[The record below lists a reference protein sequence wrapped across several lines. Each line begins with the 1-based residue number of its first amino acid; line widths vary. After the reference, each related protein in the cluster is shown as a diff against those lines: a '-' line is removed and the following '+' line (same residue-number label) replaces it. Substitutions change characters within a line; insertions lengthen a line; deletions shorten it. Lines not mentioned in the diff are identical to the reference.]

1 MGSPASTNWKHSD
14 AVLVDIET
22 RSPVNLKDHG
32 GRRYAESPDTQ
43 ILSVSWYD
51 RGAEHLWLPTLAEPT
66 TDAARGMVREHVP
79 DRVTVH
85 YGPAHPEPLRQ
96 AALSGRPF
104 VAHNAWGFDAFVWA
118 AKLPADMQPAAWID
132 TDPLAR
138 AVGLPGGLDKIG
150 VELRREGKH
159 QAGKA
164 ALKKF
169 MRAVDPKAV
178 ADDAFAAKAARDA
191 RRNTPG
197 PGDLILIGAYCWDDT
212 CGLLKALWDHLGG
225 RPLAAFEVPVLAA
238 HRAMNADGVRFDAGL
253 AEALKALAHDAALDG
268 LRRCQGLSGGKD
280 SPFQSEK
287 DLRKRDKVF
296 AWIAKQGA
304 SIGKSL
310 RKDVVE
316 ALIREVEKQMAG
328 ADPDVE
334 GRGKAKPDVHVDTDE
349 VESDAAGDDG
359 DGEDAEVAAEPTY
372 IPPVVVEFL
381 KARFAA
387 LRITRG
393 KIDAAL
399 NRVSEGRI
407 HELLVYFGAHT
418 GRWAGRGMQIHNL
431 PKPKPAVPV
440 WRLLDLYEAEGE
452 ATKRRLGRAFDPG
465 RVQEILDAHYPKVLE
480 KDPFAERA
488 TLDDASSALLRGTLL
503 ADDGEYFSAG
513 DYNAIEFRG
522 AGWAAEEQK
531 IMRYFAERI
540 DPYSEM
546 AFKIYGR
553 KPTSKKDP
561 IRQVGK
567 ITDLGCL
574 YQLGEKKFGV
584 FAASQGADLEA
595 AGTTPRACV
604 LAFRDEF
611 TRIAGERTG
620 DDTEDG
626 QPIRRGGIW
635 SRLNTAALNALLDD
649 RGNAYPVGPFK
660 FQRAGGDLLLWLPSG
675 RPIRY
680 RKAAVEEVVP
690 VWEKGKANP
699 RTKPTVAYTSP
710 RGSKFRNHLYGGKL
724 LENAV
729 QGMCRDLLA
738 HAIVEVGRHGMKVR
752 FHVHDE
758 LVVSARSEKEA
769 RDAMAIMSTPPAWAR
784 DFPILVE
791 ADTMPRYAKT
801 APPGWLS
808 FNYENGSLVT

>member
-1 MGSPASTNWKHSD
+1 MESPRSTSWKHSD
-14 AVLVDIET
+14 AVLLDIET
-22 RSPVNLKDHG
+22 RSTVDLKSHG
-32 GRRYAESPDTQ
+32 GRRYAESPNTQ
-43 ILSVSWYD
+43 ILSVSWHD
-51 RGAEHLWLPTLAEPT
+51 RGTDFLWLPTLPEPT
-66 TDAARGMVREHVP
+66 NPATWGMVHEHIPPHVVLHFGPEHP
-79 DRVTVH
+79 D
-85 YGPAHPEPLRQ
+85 PLRQ
-96 AALSGRPF
+96 AAQSGRPF

-118 AKLPADMQPAAWID
+118 AKMPADMQPASWID

-150 VELRREGKH
+150 IELRREGKH
-159 QAGKA
+159 AKGKG

-169 MRAVDPKAV
+169 MRAVDPEAI
-178 ADDAFAAKAARDA
+178 ARDQFYDKELKKA
-191 RRNTPG
+191 LASQPG

-212 CGLLKALWDHLGG
+212 CGLLKALWDYLG
-225 RPLAAFEVPVLAA
+225 RHPLAAFEVPVLDA
-238 HRAMNADGVRFDAGL
+238 HRELNGDGVRFDVGL
-253 AEALKALAHDAALDG
+253 AEALKALAQDAAVDG
-268 LRRCQGLSGGKD
+268 LRRCQELSGGPD
-280 SPFQSEK
+280 SPFKVEK

-316 ALIREVEKQMAG
+316 GLIREVEKQMAG
-328 ADPDVE
+328 QDPE
-334 GRGKAKPDVHVDTDE
+334 EYGKAKPDVAVDTDE
-349 VESDAAGDDG
+349 VESDAAVGDE
-359 DGEDAEVAAEPTY
+359 DGEDREAEEAPVF

-393 KIDAAL
+393 KIDAAV
-399 NRVSEGRI
+399 NRVSGGRI

-440 WRLLDLYEAEGE
+440 WELIDLYEREGA
-452 ATKRRLGRAFDPG
+452 ATRGRLGRAFDPA
-465 RVQEILDAHYPKVLE
+465 RVQEILDAYYPKVLA
-480 KDPFAERA
+480 KDPFAEKA
-488 TLDDASSALLRGTLL
+488 TLDDAASALLRGTLL
-503 ADDGEYFSAG
+503 PDEGEYFSAG

-522 AGWAAEEQK
+522 AGWAADEDK
-531 IMRYFAERI
+531 IMQYFRDKV
-540 DPYSEM
+540 DPYSMM
-546 AFKIYGR
+546 AQKIYGR
-553 KPTSKKDP
+553 LPTSKKDP

-574 YQLGEKKFGV
+574 YQLGEKKFGI

-611 TRIAGERTG
+611 TKIAGERTG

-635 SRLNTAALNALLDD
+635 GQLHAAAIRALEDA
-649 RGNAYPVGPFK
+649 RGNPHTVGPFK
-660 FQRAGGDLLLWLPSG
+660 FQKVGGSLALFLPSG
-675 RPIRY
+675 RPIYY
-680 RKAAVEEVVP
+680 RKASIEQVVP

-699 RTKPTVAYTSP
+699 RTKAAVVYTSP
-710 RGSKFRNHLYGGKL
+710 RGNKFRNYLYGGKY

-738 HAIVEVGRHGMKVR
+738 AAMVEVRRHGMRVR

-758 LVVSARSEKEA
+758 LVVSARTEKEA

-801 APPGWLS
+801 APPGWKS
-808 FNYENGSLVT
+808 FNYENGSLVA